1 MPDEPG
7 VYLWRHNG
15 QVAYVGMATSLRARA
30 WSKHLGAGVSLSGS
44 SLRRNV
50 CELLFGIPP
59 NVTGRPT
66 KQKVT
71 IEQAA
76 AIRDW
81 LLACVAS
88 SCPERLARVITSELG
103 KPITESRGE
112 VGGAADFCRLFASA
126 IRVVG
131 GEIMPSGSSTREIWM
146 KREPIGVVAGI
157 IPWNYPLALTARKVA
172 PAIATGN
179 AIVLKPSELTPLS
192 ALAFAE
198 LAIEAGVPQG
208 ILSVLPGPGRILG
221 PAFLASPG
229 VGFVTMTGS
238 VRAGQSIIRNSA
250 ERVVPVSRE
259 LGGNAPFIVFQ
270 DADLEAAADAAVSM
284 RMMNCGQ
291 ACVCN
296 ERTYVHASVFDDFVG
311 ALVERVGRLVEGD
324 PLQDATD
331 LGPKASQRELDNVAR
346 LDDFDLDSASGIDRL
361 LLAELG
367 TCRYL
372 ETATN
377 VLLIGPPGVGKTH
390 LATGLGHAAV
400 QAGYRTYFTSAADL
414 AARCH
419 RAAIEGKWG
428 TIMRFFAGPTLLVID
443 ELGYL
448 PLPAE
453 AASALFQVINQR
465 YLKTSIV
472 ITTNRPV
479 GAWGEILGDTT
490 VAAAMLDRLL
500 HRSVVI
506 TLDGASYR
514 LRNHTAASDELRR
527 ITTGT
532 NLR

>member
-1 MPDEPG
+1 MTTPTTP
-7 VYLWRHNG
+7 
-15 QVAYVGMATSLRARA
+15 QTASTTMTAATSASIYQQL
-30 WSKHLGAGVSLSGS
+30 KGHL
-44 SLRRNV
+44 
-50 CELLFGIPP
+50 
-59 NVTGRPT
+59 
-66 KQKVT
+66 
-71 IEQAA
+71 
-76 AIRDW
+76 
-81 LLACVAS
+81 
-88 SCPERLARVITSELG
+88 
-103 KPITESRGE
+103 
-112 VGGAADFCRLFASA
+112 
-126 IRVVG
+126 
-131 GEIMPSGSSTREIWM
+131 
-146 KREPIGVVAGI
+146 
-157 IPWNYPLALTARKVA
+157 
-172 PAIATGN
+172 
-179 AIVLKPSELTPLS
+179 
-192 ALAFAE
+192 AE
-198 LAIEAGVPQG
+198 LK
-208 ILSVLPGPGRILG
+208 L
-221 PAFLASPG
+221 
-229 VGFVTMTGS
+229 
-238 VRAGQSIIRNSA
+238 
-250 ERVVPVSRE
+250 
-259 LGGNAPFIVFQ
+259 
-270 DADLEAAADAAVSM
+270 ADAAEALPRVL
-284 RMMNCGQ
+284 NQ
-291 ACVCN
+291 AQA
-296 ERTYVHASVFDDFVG
+296 EGWSLTQTLEHLLA
-311 ALVERVGRLVEGD
+311 VEVT
-324 PLQDATD
+324 ATD
-331 LGPKASQRELDNVAR
+331 AR
-346 LDDFDLDSASGIDRL
+346 RLAGRFRFANLPTGATLDDFDLDAASGIDRS

-428 TIMRFFAGPTLLVID
+428 TMMRFFAGPTLLVID

-500 HRSVVI
+500 HRSVVV

>member
-1 MPDEPG
+1 MNTPTTTTTIT
-7 VYLWRHNG
+7 
-15 QVAYVGMATSLRARA
+15 AATPASIYQQL
-30 WSKHLGAGVSLSGS
+30 KGHLT
-44 SLRRNV
+44 
-50 CELLFGIPP
+50 ELKL
-59 NVTGRPT
+59 
-66 KQKVT
+66 
-71 IEQAA
+71 
-76 AIRDW
+76 
-81 LLACVAS
+81 
-88 SCPERLARVITSELG
+88 
-103 KPITESRGE
+103 
-112 VGGAADFCRLFASA
+112 
-126 IRVVG
+126 
-131 GEIMPSGSSTREIWM
+131 
-146 KREPIGVVAGI
+146 
-157 IPWNYPLALTARKVA
+157 
-172 PAIATGN
+172 
-179 AIVLKPSELTPLS
+179 
-192 ALAFAE
+192 
-198 LAIEAGVPQG
+198 
-208 ILSVLPGPGRILG
+208 
-221 PAFLASPG
+221 
-229 VGFVTMTGS
+229 
-238 VRAGQSIIRNSA
+238 
-250 ERVVPVSRE
+250 
-259 LGGNAPFIVFQ
+259 
-270 DADLEAAADAAVSM
+270 ADAAEALP
-284 RMMNCGQ
+284 RILDQ
-291 ACVCN
+291 AQA
-296 ERTYVHASVFDDFVG
+296 EGWSLTQ
-311 ALVERVGRLVEGD
+311 ALEHLLAVEVT
-324 PLQDATD
+324 ATD
-331 LGPKASQRELDNVAR
+331 AR
-346 LDDFDLDSASGIDRL
+346 RLSGRFRFANLPTGATLDDFDLDAASGIDRS

-428 TIMRFFAGPTLLVID
+428 TMMRFFAGPTLLVID

-514 LRNHTAASDELRR
+514 LRNHAAASDELRR
-527 ITTGT
+527 VTTGT

>member
-1 MPDEPG
+1 MSTPTAPQSTTTTTMTAAASASIYQQLKGHLAELKLTDAAEALPRVLDQAQAEG
-7 VYLWRHNG
+7 WSLTQALEHLLAVE
-15 QVAYVGMATSLRARA
+15 VTATDARR
-30 WSKHLGAGVSLSGS
+30 LSGR
-44 SLRRNV
+44 LRFAN
-50 CELLFGIPP
+50 LP
-59 NVTGRPT
+59 TGAT
-66 KQKVT
+66 
-71 IEQAA
+71 
-76 AIRDW
+76 
-81 LLACVAS
+81 
-88 SCPERLARVITSELG
+88 
-103 KPITESRGE
+103 
-112 VGGAADFCRLFASA
+112 
-126 IRVVG
+126 
-131 GEIMPSGSSTREIWM
+131 
-146 KREPIGVVAGI
+146 
-157 IPWNYPLALTARKVA
+157 LT
-172 PAIATGN
+172 
-179 AIVLKPSELTPLS
+179 
-192 ALAFAE
+192 
-198 LAIEAGVPQG
+198 
-208 ILSVLPGPGRILG
+208 
-221 PAFLASPG
+221 
-229 VGFVTMTGS
+229 
-238 VRAGQSIIRNSA
+238 
-250 ERVVPVSRE
+250 
-259 LGGNAPFIVFQ
+259 
-270 DADLEAAADAAVSM
+270 
-284 RMMNCGQ
+284 
-291 ACVCN
+291 
-296 ERTYVHASVFDDFVG
+296 
-311 ALVERVGRLVEGD
+311 
-324 PLQDATD
+324 
-331 LGPKASQRELDNVAR
+331 
-346 LDDFDLDSASGIDRL
+346 DFDLDAASGIDRS

-428 TIMRFFAGPTLLVID
+428 TMMRFFAGPTLLVID

-479 GAWGEILGDTT
+479 GAWGDILGDTT

-527 ITTGT
+527 VTTGT

>member
-1 MPDEPG
+1 MTTPTTATP
-7 VYLWRHNG
+7 
-15 QVAYVGMATSLRARA
+15 ATMTSATSASIYQQL
-30 WSKHLGAGVSLSGS
+30 KGHL
-44 SLRRNV
+44 
-50 CELLFGIPP
+50 
-59 NVTGRPT
+59 
-66 KQKVT
+66 
-71 IEQAA
+71 
-76 AIRDW
+76 
-81 LLACVAS
+81 
-88 SCPERLARVITSELG
+88 
-103 KPITESRGE
+103 
-112 VGGAADFCRLFASA
+112 
-126 IRVVG
+126 
-131 GEIMPSGSSTREIWM
+131 
-146 KREPIGVVAGI
+146 
-157 IPWNYPLALTARKVA
+157 
-172 PAIATGN
+172 
-179 AIVLKPSELTPLS
+179 
-192 ALAFAE
+192 AE
-198 LAIEAGVPQG
+198 LK
-208 ILSVLPGPGRILG
+208 L
-221 PAFLASPG
+221 
-229 VGFVTMTGS
+229 
-238 VRAGQSIIRNSA
+238 
-250 ERVVPVSRE
+250 
-259 LGGNAPFIVFQ
+259 
-270 DADLEAAADAAVSM
+270 ADAAEALP
-284 RMMNCGQ
+284 RILDQ
-291 ACVCN
+291 AQA
-296 ERTYVHASVFDDFVG
+296 ESWSLTQTLEHLLA
-311 ALVERVGRLVEGD
+311 VEVT
-324 PLQDATD
+324 ATD
-331 LGPKASQRELDNVAR
+331 AR
-346 LDDFDLDSASGIDRL
+346 RLSGRFRFANLPTGATLDDFDLDAASGIDRS

-390 LATGLGHAAV
+390 LAAGLGHAAV
-400 QAGYRTYFTSAADL
+400 HAGYRVYFTSAADL

-428 TIMRFFAGPTLLVID
+428 TMMRFFAGPTLLVID

>member
-1 MPDEPG
+1 MS
-7 VYLWRHNG
+7 
-15 QVAYVGMATSLRARA
+15 T
-30 WSKHLGAGVSLSGS
+30 
-44 SLRRNV
+44 
-50 CELLFGIPP
+50 
-59 NVTGRPT
+59 PT
-66 KQKVT
+66 APQST
-71 IEQAA
+71 TTTTMTAA
-76 AIRDW
+76 AS
-81 LLACVAS
+81 AS
-88 SCPERLARVITSELG
+88 I
-103 KPITESRGE
+103 
-112 VGGAADFCRLFASA
+112 
-126 IRVVG
+126 
-131 GEIMPSGSSTREIWM
+131 
-146 KREPIGVVAGI
+146 
-157 IPWNYPLALTARKVA
+157 YQQ
-172 PAIATGN
+172 
-179 AIVLKPSELTPLS
+179 LKGHL
-192 ALAFAE
+192 AE
-198 LAIEAGVPQG
+198 LK
-208 ILSVLPGPGRILG
+208 L
-221 PAFLASPG
+221 
-229 VGFVTMTGS
+229 
-238 VRAGQSIIRNSA
+238 
-250 ERVVPVSRE
+250 
-259 LGGNAPFIVFQ
+259 
-270 DADLEAAADAAVSM
+270 ADAAEALP
-284 RMMNCGQ
+284 RILDQ
-291 ACVCN
+291 AQA
-296 ERTYVHASVFDDFVG
+296 ESWSLTQTLEHLLA
-311 ALVERVGRLVEGD
+311 VEVTATDARRLSGRLRFANLPTG
-324 PLQDATD
+324 AT
-331 LGPKASQRELDNVAR
+331 LT
-346 LDDFDLDSASGIDRL
+346 DFDLDAASGIDRS

-428 TIMRFFAGPTLLVID
+428 TMMRFFAGPTLLVID

-514 LRNHTAASDELRR
+514 LRNHTAASNELRR
-527 ITTGT
+527 VTTGT

>member
-1 MPDEPG
+1 MNTPTTP
-7 VYLWRHNG
+7 
-15 QVAYVGMATSLRARA
+15 QTASTSMTAATSASIYQQLKGHLAELKLA
-30 WSKHLGAGVSLSGS
+30 DAADALPSVLDQAQAEGWSLTHAL
-44 SLRRNV
+44 
-50 CELLFGIPP
+50 
-59 NVTGRPT
+59 
-66 KQKVT
+66 
-71 IEQAA
+71 
-76 AIRDW
+76 
-81 LLACVAS
+81 
-88 SCPERLARVITSELG
+88 ERL
-103 KPITESRGE
+103 
-112 VGGAADFCRLFASA
+112 
-126 IRVVG
+126 
-131 GEIMPSGSSTREIWM
+131 
-146 KREPIGVVAGI
+146 
-157 IPWNYPLALTARKVA
+157 
-172 PAIATGN
+172 
-179 AIVLKPSELTPLS
+179 
-192 ALAFAE
+192 
-198 LAIEAGVPQG
+198 LAIE
-208 ILSVLPGPGRILG
+208 
-221 PAFLASPG
+221 
-229 VGFVTMTGS
+229 VT
-238 VRAGQSIIRNSA
+238 
-250 ERVVPVSRE
+250 
-259 LGGNAPFIVFQ
+259 
-270 DADLEAAADAAVSM
+270 
-284 RMMNCGQ
+284 
-291 ACVCN
+291 
-296 ERTYVHASVFDDFVG
+296 
-311 ALVERVGRLVEGD
+311 
-324 PLQDATD
+324 ATD
-331 LGPKASQRELDNVAR
+331 AR
-346 LDDFDLDSASGIDRL
+346 RLAGRFRFANLPTGATLDDFDLDAAYGIDRS

-428 TIMRFFAGPTLLVID
+428 TMMRFFAGPTLLVID

-500 HRSVVI
+500 HRSVVV